1 MDSKV
6 MQRPPTSWKNATS
19 WRRSP
24 RDRSGITPAE
34 VVVVLVLLALFVLVM
49 LLVLPRQRENAR
61 LAGCR
66 RNLMQIGVAISLYDR
81 MEGALPTV
89 PPLGTGVAGRGPL
102 RTLLEALE
110 LPDFSGLSQG
120 TTPKP
125 IPGSV
130 PGERPVPGFVCPSD
144 PNATSRLH
152 PAPIS
157 YRATTGDLP
166 EGVNG
171 GFAPGR
177 RVRLSEIE
185 AGDGLSFT
193 AAFAERLVGNARDGE
208 MSPVNYAVVPP
219 PLSEGGCGALSASSY
234 HGDAGA
240 LWLEASWR
248 STLYNHTMTPN
259 SATSCVTSDGR
270 SAHMV
275 ASSGHIPGVNVLMFD
290 GSVRTVKPSISLEV
304 WKAMAT
310 THSSPTPERQAPRP
324 NEPIRADSAP

>member
-1 MDSKV
+1 
-6 MQRPPTSWKNATS
+6 MQRPPTSWKNAAS
-19 WRRSP
+19 WQRSP
-24 RDRSGITPAE
+24 TDRSGITHAD
-34 VVVVLVLLALFVLVM
+34 VVVVLVILALFVLVM

-61 LAGCR
+61 LTGCR

-81 MEGALPTV
+81 TQGALPTV
-89 PPLGTGVAGRGPL
+89 PPLESGAAGPGPL

-110 LPDFSGLSQG
+110 LPDFSGLSRA

-125 IPGSV
+125 IPGSA
-130 PGERPVPGFVCPSD
+130 PGERLVPGFVCPSD

-166 EGVNG
+166 GGVNG

-193 AAFAERLVGNARDGE
+193 AAFAERMVGNARDGE
-208 MSPVNYAVVPP
+208 MSPVNYAVVQP
-219 PLSEGGCGALSASSY
+219 PLSEGGCGATSASSY

-240 LWLEASWR
+240 SWFEASWR

-259 SATSCVTSDGR
+259 SATSCVASDGR
-270 SAHMV
+270 SAHMG
-275 ASSGHIPGVNVLMFD
+275 ASSGHIAGVNVLMFN
-290 GSVRTVKPSISLEV
+290 GSVRTVNPSISLEV
-304 WKAMAT
+304 WKVMAT
-310 THSSPTPERQAPRP
+310 THGSPTSERETPGP
-324 NEPIRADSAP
+324 NEPLRAESAP